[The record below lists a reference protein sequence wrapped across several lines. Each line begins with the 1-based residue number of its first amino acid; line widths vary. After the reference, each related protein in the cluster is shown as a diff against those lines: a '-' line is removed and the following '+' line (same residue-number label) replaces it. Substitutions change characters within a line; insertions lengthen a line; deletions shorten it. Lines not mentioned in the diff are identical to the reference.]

1 VSIGFKD
8 ERVLT
13 GLVGLAVVLREQVD
27 QQLADVVRKTGLKRD
42 FPGPFIKIVHEQY
55 ELLRQS

>member
-1 VSIGFKD
+1 
-8 ERVLT
+8 VLT

-27 QQLADVVRKTGLKRD
+27 QQLADVVRKTGLKCD